1 MICYVAENK
10 NDQETGDRV
19 NYVPQSCSYIVGGEL
34 CHPAGT
40 REVERGIVCLVSDT
54 TLRHNT
60 TFSII
65 YIFFFTRV
73 IEQEHEY
80 IHVYIETAYHL

>member
-19 NYVPQSCSYIVGGEL
+19 NYVPESCSYIVGEDYAIQRACEKEGGSTVLLATQL
-34 CHPAGT
+34 CGT
-40 REVERGIVCLVSDT
+40 TQLFLFFI
-54 TLRHNT
+54 
-60 TFSII
+60 FS
-65 YIFFFTRV
+65 FFTRV
-73 IEQEHEY
+73 IEQEHAY

>member
-19 NYVPQSCSYIVGGEL
+19 NYVPESCSYIVGEDSIVRRAYEKKGGSSALLATQL
-34 CHPAGT
+34 CGT
-40 REVERGIVCLVSDT
+40 TQLFLLFI
-54 TLRHNT
+54 
-60 TFSII
+60 FS
-65 YIFFFTRV
+65 FFTRV
-73 IEQEHEY
+73 IEQEYAY